1 MSKKYKINTRTGKFD
16 MINDGPS
23 TNSITSEDGSINVTD
38 TEDGVDLSVPLVTEQ
53 RNGLEHSFDKLVR
66 DHSFMNI
73 ISVDSSNSY
82 ATAKEANQSLMD
94 SDDEYYPVSGQMI
107 EFVGTDG
114 KLHVFRYNG
123 NYIIRKDGVKEWW
136 CGCTYDFKN
145 NVWLINRNSSGG
157 SKLRIARSSSAL
169 FWTIT
174 DYPDSSVEKYVMMAS
189 ASFGSVVMSGNQ
201 SREYSFTTDGGDTT
215 WEDKTLAHSY
225 YYHSV
230 KRAIITINNVEKE
243 VILFVSNGKTMY
255 ITSDDDNNIVEGDFI
270 DQGALLNSF
279 GKNLNISE
287 STYRT
292 DVAPE
297 IEVAYID
304 GVQNIFVSWRY
315 NTDKFH
321 ITWIRNNQE
330 VYTYDFDDNTYGA
343 YRIKYNNGKLY
354 CFNGDLGDLIAEY
367 KATVLSIND
376 DDTITEAETYYDTHC
391 LIPTS
396 YGVVAIINHKQI
408 MINDENDEVVELPI
422 ELANDEYLTTTAFDG
437 DKRVLV
443 VTGGHQYNEERGNY
457 AFLIDVE
464 RKKVLNNDE
473 WEEIAIITEEFSGIV
488 TSENAQLKPL
498 ALNDYLEYDKAQRKL
513 SAIASDRSSEYK
525 NYRLT
530 GSKIEECWCEV
541 ALDDIVDNTTKVYS
555 DEECTTELGTIL
567 RHGYNPNNPLDVLIY
582 VSGTVYVVR
591 FKESKIPVSLATTKA
606 LIEAVGYVEDI
617 LNEING

>member
-1 MSKKYKINTRTGKFD
+1 MGAETNIDLRKINEEGGGG
-16 MINDGPS
+16 NV
-23 TNSITSEDGSINVTD
+23 NLTSEDGSILI
-38 TEDGVDLSVPLVTEQ
+38 TETENGKDLSVPLVTEEI
-53 RNGLEHSFDKLVR
+53 NGLEHSFDKLVR

-82 ATAKEANQSLMD
+82 ATANEANQSLIEKD
-94 SDDEYYPVSGQMI
+94 PEYYPVSGQMI
-107 EFVGTDG
+107 EFVGKDG
-114 KLHVFRYNG
+114 KMHVFRYNG
-123 NYIIRKDGVKEWW
+123 NYLIMKDGTKQWW
-136 CGCTYDFKN
+136 CGCTYDYKT
-145 NVWLINRNSSGG
+145 NVWLLSRNTSGG
-157 SKLRIARSSSAL
+157 SRMRLARSSSAL

-201 SREYSFTTDGGDTT
+201 SQEYSFTTDGGDTT

-230 KRAIITINNVEKE
+230 KRAIITIDNVEKE

-255 ITSDDDNNIVEGDFI
+255 ITSDDDNNIVEGNFI

-287 STYRT
+287 LTYQT
-292 DVAPE
+292 DQAPE

-304 GVQNIFVSWRY
+304 GVQNIFVSWLY
-315 NTDKFH
+315 INTGKFH

-330 VYTYDFDDNTYGA
+330 VYTYDFEDNSYGA
-343 YRIKYNNGKLY
+343 YRIKYDNGKLY
-354 CFNGDLGDLIAEY
+354 CFHGDLGNVTTGY
-367 KATVLSIND
+367 KASVLSIND

-396 YGVVAIINHKQI
+396 YGVVSIINHKQI
-408 MINDENDEVVELPI
+408 MINDEVVELPI

-443 VTGGHQYNEERGNY
+443 VTGGHQYNQELGNY

-473 WEEIAIITEEFSGIV
+473 WEEVGLVTEDLSGIL
-488 TSENAQLKPL
+488 TSENAELKPL
-498 ALNDYLEYDKAQRKL
+498 SLNDYLEYDKTKRKL
-513 SAIASDRSSEYK
+513 STKASDRSREYQ
-525 NYRLT
+525 NHLMIGDR
-530 GSKIEECWCEV
+530 ECWCAEEY
-541 ALDDIVDNTTKVYS
+541 DDIVDNTTKVYS
-555 DEECTTELGTIL
+555 DEACTVELGTITD
-567 RHGYNPNNPLDVLIY
+567 HNYNPNNPYDVVVAIGSFAFVFRY
-582 VSGTVYVVR
+582 VED
-591 FKESKIPVSLATTKA
+591 KMPVSLATTKA
-606 LIEAVGYVEDI
+606 LVDAIGDVESI